1 MGFLYC
7 CRKENLFQGP
17 RVGSCLTH
25 GKELSEETHVLTKQ
39 ILLKGHPGEEQ

>member
-17 RVGSCLTH
+17 RVGSYLTH
-25 GKELSEETHVLTKQ
+25 RKELSEETHVLTKQ
-39 ILLKGHPGEEQ
+39 ILLKGHPGGEQ